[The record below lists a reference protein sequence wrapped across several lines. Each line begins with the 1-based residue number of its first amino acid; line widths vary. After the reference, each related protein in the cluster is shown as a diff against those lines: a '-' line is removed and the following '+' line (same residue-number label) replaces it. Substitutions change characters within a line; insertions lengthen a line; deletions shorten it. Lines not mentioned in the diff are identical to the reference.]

1 MESRLRKSGDV
12 TIVDLEGDLVIGDG
26 DEVLHNVLDEVL
38 AAGARKVL
46 VNLAGVSRMDSSG
59 IGELVSGWKLAKRHA
74 ASVRLLRPG
83 DRVRFTLHLTQVLPL
98 IEVYE
103 DEQQALAAFAAS

>member
-12 TIVDLEGDLVIGDG
+12 TILDLKGDLVIGDG

-38 AAGARKVL
+38 SAGARRVL

-59 IGELVSGWKLAKRHA
+59 IGELVAGWKAAKRHG
-74 ASVRLLRPG
+74 ASLRLLRPG

-103 DEQQALAAFAAS
+103 DEQQALAAFAGA